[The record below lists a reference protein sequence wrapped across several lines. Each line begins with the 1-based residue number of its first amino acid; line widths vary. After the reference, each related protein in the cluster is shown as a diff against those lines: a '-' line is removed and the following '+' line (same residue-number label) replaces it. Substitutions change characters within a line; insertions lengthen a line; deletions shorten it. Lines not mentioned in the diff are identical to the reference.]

1 MVLIKMIYCIY
12 HCNITCTYIVTGYS
26 IGTLLVQ
33 SVTHRCTWH
42 TDIVCVQIYSIDV
55 TYWPNGSGAI
65 FVKFSFPNACAV
77 VHYKYISLM

>member
-1 MVLIKMIYCIY
+1 MIYCIY
-12 HCNITCTYIVTGYS
+12 HCNITGTYIVTGYA
-26 IGTLLVQ
+26 IGTVCYTQ
-33 SVTHRCTWH
+33 MYMAYIHCMCTN
-42 TDIVCVQIYSIDV
+42 IFYRDV

>member
-55 TYWPNGSGAI
+55 TYWPNGSGGI
-65 FVKFSFPNACAV
+65 FVKFSFPNACA
-77 VHYKYISLM
+77 L